1 MYAFTRSSQFLYFTF
16 VLFQLFHLTTSQLVG
31 SITQSTQ
38 NPYELLVLIRNPTNQ
53 TISILAWNNVFDY
66 GVPLPVSLAILDDQG
81 HHIRM
86 ATMYAMRA
94 GMSNTDFHHL
104 ESDAVLSRG
113 IDLRSLIQVVPE
125 GRSGNITVALP
136 GGFKGTSHTE
146 NWTVPAAAMANL
158 SADPPRLGDFSAAGL
173 QDISLSAQRLALEL
187 NFPIFDDDGVVN
199 PKPYDPIGGI
209 EIDKSCPVL
218 NGTSMADIL
227 SSTGIYANSI
237 SLAAKDRSS
246 ALFANYF
253 LSRGR
258 QTVQRV
264 ASSVQKAI
272 SGEGPQIGVYCLDA
286 FSVCGRNPNILGH
299 TFTPFNL
306 RPAEVVMC
314 STARRLP
321 RVPWPCSSHPGKQ
334 IGATATHVLLHLILT
349 INSMFP
355 NVITGSVYGSGSC
368 QLLKNS
374 HILAT
379 EKNPDSYA
387 QLAMAQWEYGLGGR
401 PYNGKP
407 CPPKLGIVPN
417 IQ

>member
-16 VLFQLFHLTTSQLVG
+16 VLFHLTTSQLVG
-31 SITQSTQ
+31 LIKQSSR
-38 NPYELLVLIRNPTNQ
+38 NPHELLVLIRNPTNQ
-53 TISILAWNNVFDY
+53 TTSILAWNNVFDHE
-66 GVPLPVSLAILDDQG
+66 VPLPVSLAIRDDQG

-104 ESDAVLSRG
+104 EPDAVFSRS

-125 GRSGNITVALP
+125 GRSGNITVSLP
-136 GGFKGTSHTE
+136 GGFTGISHTA

-173 QDISLSAQRLALEL
+173 QDISLSARRLALEL
-187 NFPIFDDDGVVN
+187 NFPLFADDGVVN
-199 PKPYDPIGGI
+199 PKPYDPLGGI

-227 SSTGIYANSI
+227 SSVGIYANAI
-237 SLAAKDRSS
+237 SLAAKDRPS

-253 LSRGR
+253 LSRAR
-258 QTVQRV
+258 QTVQGV
-264 ASSVQKAI
+264 ALSVQKAI
-272 SGEGPQIGVYCLDA
+272 SGKGPQIGVYCLDVS
-286 FSVCGRNPNILGH
+286 SVCGRNPNILGH
-299 TFTPFNL
+299 TFTPSNL
-306 RPAEVVMC
+306 RPAEIVMC
-314 STARRLP
+314 STTRRLP
-321 RVPWPCSSHPGKQ
+321 RVSWPCSSHPGKQ

-349 INSMFP
+349 INSIFP
-355 NVITGSVYGSGSC
+355 NPITGSVYGSGSC

-374 HILAT
+374 HVLAT